1 MKKIMNT
8 YTCVDLKTSTQEV
21 MRVNKAVKGSLVMD
35 EEHEHFTFEERPE
48 PVSHPECRWHLM
60 DRSKHGK
67 VCMNGRHVK
76 VEFYVKH
83 EEYEDGRELADM
95 LASEIETLGENLC
108 DSPLPPA
115 TPYPFPKKG
124 KGEITNDSNM

>member
-8 YTCVDLKTSTQEV
+8 YPCVDLKTFTREV

-48 PVSHPECRWHLM
+48 PVSHPECHWHLI

-67 VCMNGRHVK
+67 VSVNGRHVK
-76 VEFYVKH
+76 VEFYVRH
-83 EEYEDGRELADM
+83 DEYEDGRELADM

-108 DSPLPPA
+108 ESDLKEEVA
-115 TPYPFPKKG
+115 KCLC
-124 KGEITNDSNM
+124 